1 MLGMQAAAGQQT
13 YNEAVRH
20 TLQSLAVVDDATLV
34 GLTRLGIAEID
45 ALKQEVAEILPAGN
59 LPAFLLQ
66 GLVQLKDRTLKPERV
81 AADLRLLFQAAKQIG
96 LFGTFLAAPALA
108 LRGYQKLLA
117 LARRQLPL
125 TVNDLLLLARCM
137 HATSYRPDPMAQ

>member
-1 MLGMQAAAGQQT
+1 MLGMQPPADQQQT

-34 GLTRLGIAEID
+34 GLTRLGIAEIE
-45 ALKQEVAEILPAGN
+45 ALKHEVAQILPAGN

-81 AADLRLLFQAAKQIG
+81 AADLRLLFQATKQIG
-96 LFGTFLAAPALA
+96 IFGTFLAAPAL
-108 LRGYQKLLA
+108 
-117 LARRQLPL
+117 
-125 TVNDLLLLARCM
+125 
-137 HATSYRPDPMAQ
+137 